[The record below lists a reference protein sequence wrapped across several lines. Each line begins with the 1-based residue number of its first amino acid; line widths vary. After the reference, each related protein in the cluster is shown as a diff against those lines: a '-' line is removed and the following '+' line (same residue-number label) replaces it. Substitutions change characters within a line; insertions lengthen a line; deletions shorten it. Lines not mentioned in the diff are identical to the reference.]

1 MDLFKKYLLSSVA
14 AFAPPDVPGA
24 TPGPDGDER
33 IEVDLDDDEIVIDPI
48 GEPEPELDADADDP
62 DADDDPDGVPPPER
76 QPSRGDR
83 QIGALRERAR
93 LVAEDNARLTRELEA
108 ARRAPAAP
116 VAAVETPT
124 QRSERMALMSP
135 EERMEERLNDAL
147 QRNHQQTQHLTSQLM
162 DQSDRAAFEAR
173 ATVNPLFK
181 KLGADVERELATLRS
196 RGENLPR
203 ETIATYLIGQR
214 VVAQQGKT
222 KPGAQQ
228 RRRAQEAR
236 PADGR
241 GDVAGGRRERRA
253 AGAGSVADIEAR
265 FGDTPI

>member
-1 MDLFKKYLLSSVA
+1 MFKRYLLSSTV
-14 AFAPPDVPGA
+14 AFAPPDAPGA
-24 TPGPDGDER
+24 APGPDNEDER
-33 IEVDLDDDEIVIDPI
+33 IEVDLDDDEVVQDPI
-48 GEPEPELDADADDP
+48 DEQDAELEADTDDS
-62 DADDDPDGVPPPER
+62 DADDDEGGEQPPAR

-83 QIGALRERAR
+83 QIGALRERSR
-93 LVAEDNARLTRELEA
+93 LVAEENARLTRELEA

-116 VAAVETPT
+116 AAPVETAA
-124 QRSERMALMSP
+124 QRAERFALMSP
-135 EERMEERLNDAL
+135 DERTEAIVSEAL
-147 QRNHQQTQHLTSQLM
+147 HRNNQQNQVLTSQLM
-162 DQSDRAAFEAR
+162 DQSDRAAFDAR

-203 ETIATYLIGQR
+203 ETIAIYLIGQR

-253 AGAGSVADIEAR
+253 ASAGSVADIEAR
-265 FGDTPI
+265 FGDVQI